1 MPETMQAKP
10 IRQRVQPS
18 LRAFV
23 SQDAVAAVTKAAE
36 EIGATAPRIVAGTVA
51 DAIQRLADAPTPKQL
66 VVDVSGSADP
76 LGEIGSL
83 AEVCDEGTQVIAL
96 GDINDV
102 ELYRNLIRHGVQDY
116 LVKPVSAET
125 VAAALS
131 RAERGPNGEAAPKIG
146 RLIAVIGAR
155 GGVGATT
162 VATNVAWTLAHD
174 HEMRVAL
181 VDLDLFFGTCGL
193 ALDLELGRGFREALE
208 NPARVDSLFIERAMV
223 REGEN
228 LFVLST
234 EEALDGA
241 FSFDPSALTSLI
253 ERLRR
258 DFQCVVLDF
267 PRFAARRQAHVLTPP
282 AAIMMVSDASLA
294 GMRDTL
300 RLSALLKN
308 MAPKA
313 ETTVVLNRVAASRA
327 DELGRREFEKGAE
340 TKVDQIIPLDVKAF
354 AASAAAGK
362 PVVKVA
368 GRAKSTLALRAL
380 ARRFAYGRVRS
391 SKLAGW
397 RSMFKGAR

>member
-1 MPETMQAKP
+1 MFPAAP
-10 IRQRVQPS
+10 I
-18 LRAFV
+18 L
-23 SQDAVAAVTKAAE
+23 
-36 EIGATAPRIVAGTVA
+36 
-51 DAIQRLADAPTPKQL
+51 
-66 VVDVSGSADP
+66 SA
-76 LGEIGSL
+76 EIGSL

-267 PRFAARRQAHVLTPP
+267 PRFAARRQAPRP
-282 AAIMMVSDASLA
+282 DAARGHHD
-294 GMRDTL
+294 GFG
-300 RLSALLKN
+300 RLSRRHARYA
-308 MAPKA
+308 APIGVA
-313 ETTVVLNRVAASRA
+313 EKHGAESRDHGGVEPRRRQPGGRA
-327 DELGRREFEKGAE
+327 GPAGIREGRR
-340 TKVDQIIPLDVKAF
+340 DQGRSDHPDRHQGIRRECGGGQAGGEGRRSRQGDGR
-354 AASAAAGK
+354 SARAG
-362 PVVKVA
+362 
-368 GRAKSTLALRAL
+368 
-380 ARRFAYGRVRS
+380 RRFAYGRVRS

-397 RSMFKGAR
+397 RSMLKGAR